1 MFINRFPFPS
11 SHGPSEE
18 YGCGIAPF
26 QDYNLGLHIGAVF
39 ILLAASL
46 AGVLIPEV
54 MRWLRSDKNVTEKAI
69 LTGDLGFGPR
79 VSNAIFA
86 LRFFGG
92 GILLSTA
99 FVHLVAHAITYF
111 SNSCIGELQYEATPA
126 AIMMAAVWLMI
137 VINFLIMR
145 PLRRK
150 AALAIANQQ
159 ALRSTNSQS
168 SHETAEEFKQRQDE
182 SHDQMRY
189 ADEEHLQSKIKLDES
204 ELTFLEAGI
213 IVHSIVIGITI
224 GTSSGEGWVAFLIAI
239 LWHQFCEG
247 LALASRIVLIPTLST
262 LKIWVMYLA
271 FVITTPVGIAIGIGV
286 RQSFNGNDRATLLV
300 IGILTAI
307 SAGILLYSSF
317 IQVIAHDFLHDPR
330 MHNASWTRALAA
342 IVFFTLGAI
351 AMVSAYMHR
360 SKPENPFTDLSFLFF
375 FSRFLENGLNQSVP
389 EGKNVKFLE
398 HNVVSFRT
406 SKSSVCIMLLLCKL
420 LSFALCSFF

>member
-1 MFINRFPFPS
+1 
-11 SHGPSEE
+11 
-18 YGCGIAPF
+18 
-26 QDYNLGLHIGAVF
+26 DYNLGLHIGSVF

-54 MRWLRSDKNVTEKAI
+54 MRWLRIANV
-69 LTGDLGFGPR
+69 
-79 VSNAIFA
+79 IFA

-99 FVHLVAHAITYF
+99 FVHLVAHALTYF

-126 AIMMAAVWLMI
+126 AIMMAAVWMMI

-150 AALAIANQQ
+150 AALAITNQQ

-168 SHETAEEFKQRQDE
+168 K
-182 SHDQMRY
+182 
-189 ADEEHLQSKIKLDES
+189 HLHSKIKLEES

-262 LKIWVMYLA
+262 LRVWIMYLA
-271 FVITTPVGIAIGIGV
+271 FVITTPIGIAIGIGV
-286 RQSFNGNDRATLLV
+286 RQSFNGNDRATLLA

-330 MHNASWTRALAA
+330 MHKASWTRAFAA
-342 IVFFTLGAI
+342 IFFFTLGAI
-351 AMVSAYMHR
+351 AMVSLYMHT
-360 SKPENPFTDLSFLFF
+360 SCQKPFTNLLFLF
-375 FSRFLENGLNQSVP
+375 QSVL
-389 EGKNVKFLE
+389 GKW
-398 HNVVSFRT
+398 
-406 SKSSVCIMLLLCKL
+406 
-420 LSFALCSFF
+420 A

>member
-1 MFINRFPFPS
+1 M
-11 SHGPSEE
+11 
-18 YGCGIAPF
+18 
-26 QDYNLGLHIGAVF
+26 
-39 ILLAASL
+39 AASL

-54 MRWLRSDKNVTEKAI
+54 MRWLRSEKQITEKAI

-79 VSNAIFA
+79 ISNIIFA

-99 FVHLVAHAITYF
+99 FVHLVAHAMVYF

-126 AIMMAAVWLMI
+126 AIMMAAVWMMI

-150 AALAIANQQ
+150 AGLAIANQQ
-159 ALRSTNSQS
+159 ELRSTNSQS
-168 SHETAEEFKQRQDE
+168 SHESAEDFKQRPNQSPDR
-182 SHDQMRY
+182 MREF
-189 ADEEHLQSKIKLDES
+189 DEEQLQSKIKLDES

-262 LKIWVMYLA
+262 LKIWIMYLA
-271 FVITTPVGIAIGIGV
+271 FVVTTPVGIGIGIGV
-286 RQSFNGNDRATLLV
+286 RQSFNGNDRATLLA

-330 MHNASWTRALAA
+330 MHKASWTRALAA
-342 IVFFTLGAI
+342 IFFFTLGAI
-351 AMVSAYMHR
+351 AMVSESICIHSIQDYFTD
-360 SKPENPFTDLSFLFF
+360 SLFFSPFTTVG
-375 FSRFLENGLNQSVP
+375 SREMGLKQSVP
-389 EGKNVKFLE
+389 EGNK
-398 HNVVSFRT
+398 
-406 SKSSVCIMLLLCKL
+406 LC
-420 LSFALCSFF
+420 F